1 VAARRTA
8 CAASGVARAETL
20 RVGLEHRSAYT
31 IVDFL
36 RSADVLGPDS
46 AAAAGAASPVPEA
59 TPSFVGIDALARSFG
74 IGPARASVEIDEDRA
89 HLKMLAQRMDAAAQ
103 RALLYSKP
111 GRHTPPVVLSSLLVD
126 DAAFVQRFELTTEA
140 GEESVLTLR
149 FALEERLSP
158 NFKCA
163 TIIEQ
168 WVVQSVSGEAA
179 DSELPGR
186 PVRG

>member
-1 VAARRTA
+1 
-8 CAASGVARAETL
+8 
-20 RVGLEHRSAYT
+20 
-31 IVDFL
+31 
-36 RSADVLGPDS
+36 
-46 AAAAGAASPVPEA
+46 
-59 TPSFVGIDALARSFG
+59 
-74 IGPARASVEIDEDRA
+74 
-89 HLKMLAQRMDAAAQ
+89 
-103 RALLYSKP
+103 
-111 GRHTPPVVLSSLLVD
+111 VLSSLLVD